1 MGSLEAAGVPSGPRL
16 LPSPGRGDPAP
27 PRPRP
32 SGGWR
37 ELDIWVQLV
46 TGLGPLLMLN
56 PRGRPW
62 QRGEGSES
70 GNGLGLLRPRGHWGV
85 GDGALLSYGGSRRV
99 WLGLTS
105 WWKRPRCSRWL
116 APTLGTTRPS
126 LPTALTSAHIEGG
139 GFSPRNR
146 LTACWGDCGVICQEG
161 AERSGPGALPRRP
174 SGAEVGRPRRPPPGL
189 GSWFCPAVWRGAM
202 AASPRD

>member
-1 MGSLEAAGVPSGPRL
+1 MAGTRHLGTAGRRTRATADAQPERTPLATRGGVRVWQWPGPPPAPWTLGSGRRCPALVRGLPARLAGPDLVVEASPL
-16 LPSPGRGDPAP
+16 LP
-27 PRPRP
+27 
-32 SGGWR
+32 
-37 ELDIWVQLV
+37 
-46 TGLGPLLMLN
+46 
-56 PRGRPW
+56 
-62 QRGEGSES
+62 
-70 GNGLGLLRPRGHWGV
+70 
-85 GDGALLSYGGSRRV
+85 
-99 WLGLTS
+99 
-105 WWKRPRCSRWL
+105 L
-116 APTLGTTRPS
+116 ARAHLGTTRPS

-161 AERSGPGALPRRP
+161 AESIRSGPGALPRRP

>member
-1 MGSLEAAGVPSGPRL
+1 MAGTRHLGTA
-16 LPSPGRGDPAP
+16 GRRTRATADAQPERTPLAT
-27 PRPRP
+27 R
-32 SGGWR
+32 GGVR
-37 ELDIWVQLV
+37 IWQC
-46 TGLGPLLMLN
+46 
-56 PRGRPW
+56 
-62 QRGEGSES
+62 
-70 GNGLGLLRPRGHWGV
+70 LGLLRPRGHWGV

-161 AERSGPGALPRRP
+161 AESIRSRPGALPRRP